1 MYIITA
7 DSIKNLTLLLSLTLN
22 GQGVLKQLEHNIME
36 IFLKNKIVFIILIF
50 FLSSLSIY
58 SLEKGIASND
68 LTGDLSSNGDDKS
81 SNDNNDNNKE
91 DEYDDIPKWIEDNLT
106 ISEQDDLYKKKDKKY
121 QSRNYVESLKWRNKI
136 LFYVDEI
143 DKFGFKRNINIQS
156 WFPHIFIPYDGIK
169 ISNISLGSSTY
180 DISAKN
186 NNSFGLGL
194 LYVYDNI
201 ANKNISLAFATSISQ
216 LGALYQHIHLEFI
229 PPFLHDRLT
238 FFSTVSLFDT
248 TPLSYALKNFDSEN
262 TVEKMFNGF
271 GQKFLMGLTN
281 YNSLGLHFLLGGDVR
296 VPLINININGFIE
309 NFYQHNFSI
318 VDFIRGNDKYIAKER
333 FLGTDFASINIGL
346 GARWQ
351 KTKQTSTIVTG
362 NDLSLKTK
370 FIIPYYN
377 TTNRP
382 SFSFESKIEEQFTK
396 KLFREFAVRAR
407 FILALNYNTSINY
420 SHDPYIRGFT
430 GEDLTGFFAFLG
442 NLELLVPLL
451 DVNIKQ
457 AVGNDLVKDAKFLIH
472 FALFADG
479 GFTIENYDYYLNTD
493 FINDKR
499 DENRYS
505 KSFIQ
510 RIVDNYYI
518 IPAITLGGGI
528 RFYPYFLNFIL
539 RVDFGVNMIKTIM
552 NRSAELEIVIKLNDL
567 F

>member
-1 MYIITA
+1 
-7 DSIKNLTLLLSLTLN
+7 
-22 GQGVLKQLEHNIME
+22 
-36 IFLKNKIVFIILIF
+36 LKNKIIFIIIIV
-50 FLSSLSIY
+50 FLSYFTIY
-58 SLEKGIASND
+58 SLEVEKDVSTD
-68 LTGDLSSNGDDKS
+68 V
-81 SNDNNDNNKE
+81 
-91 DEYDDIPKWIEDNLT
+91 
-106 ISEQDDLYKKKDKKY
+106 ISKD
-121 QSRNYVESLKWRNKI
+121 YVESLKWRSKI

-143 DKFGFKRNINIQS
+143 DKFGLKRNINIQS
-156 WFPHIFIPYDGIK
+156 SFPHIFIPYDGIK
-169 ISNISLGSSTY
+169 ISNVDLGNSNY

-186 NNSFGLGL
+186 NNSFGLGF

-229 PPFLHDRLT
+229 PSFLHNRLT

-248 TPLSYALKNFDSEN
+248 TPLSEAAKNYNSDN
-262 TVEKMFNGF
+262 AVAKMFNSF

-281 YNSLGLHFLLGGDVR
+281 YDSLGLHFLLGGDCR
-296 VPLINININGFIE
+296 LPFINVNINGFIE

-318 VDFIRGNDKYIAKER
+318 VDFEYDNSNEKYIATVR
-333 FLGTDFASINIGL
+333 SLGTDFASINIGL
-346 GARWQ
+346 GGRWQ

-362 NDLSLKTK
+362 NDLSIKTK

-382 SFSFESKIEEQFTK
+382 SFSFESKIEDQFTK
-396 KLFREFAVRAR
+396 KIFREFAFRAR
-407 FILALNYNTSINY
+407 IILGLNYNTSINY

-430 GEDLTGFFAFLG
+430 GEDLTGFFALLG
-442 NLELLVPLL
+442 NLELLIPLL
-451 DVNIKQ
+451 DVDIKQ
-457 AVGNDLVKDAKFLIH
+457 AAGRDLVKDAKFLVH

-479 GFTIENYDYYLNTD
+479 GFTIENYDYYLNND

-499 DENRYS
+499 DKSRYS
-505 KSFIQ
+505 KSFIHN
-510 RIVDNYYI
+510 IVDNYYI
-518 IPAITLGGGI
+518 IPAITLGGGV

-552 NRSAELEIVIKLNDL
+552 NKSPDLEIVIKLNDL